1 MTTLSGRNRTPGTV
15 NGDRLSGPVHGSGPR
30 TLPVLIASQL
40 LAGVGVASGVAVGGL
55 LAEQLTGTTA
65 FAGFAQTSSVLG
77 AGIWAIPLAR
87 LAGRR
92 SRRWGLSAGYT
103 LATAGVLVIF
113 LAVTLAWVPMLFIG
127 FGFFG
132 AATAAGLQARFAA
145 TETVGPTYRARAM
158 SFVLWA
164 TTLGS
169 VAGPNLSQIGADL
182 GARLGINRLTGPYL
196 FSLVA
201 FAAAAMIIAVG
212 LRSGVTPVAAARSAG
227 SIRDRETIG
236 EAESGLAVIGEPT
249 SSSLSDAAPESSAP
263 VGLFA
268 ALRIACRNRMTVL
281 AIVTISCSHT
291 VMVGVMVMSPVHMYH
306 DGFALTLV
314 GLVISFHIVGMYGAS
329 PLFGWL
335 TDKISARG
343 VVLIAVAIF
352 AVALGLGVS
361 AGTARPI
368 PMSFTLG
375 LLGLGWSAGM
385 IGGSTLLT
393 ESVPDRLRTSVQ
405 GATDAVM
412 NLAAAGSSA
421 LSGVVMDLAGFP
433 ALSLIAAV
441 IVVPMAVLAIRF
453 RPNGSDPVASV

>member
-1 MTTLSGRNRTPGTV
+1 
-15 NGDRLSGPVHGSGPR
+15 
-30 TLPVLIASQL
+30 
-40 LAGVGVASGVAVGGL
+40 
-55 LAEQLTGTTA
+55 
-65 FAGFAQTSSVLG
+65 
-77 AGIWAIPLAR
+77 
-87 LAGRR
+87 
-92 SRRWGLSAGYT
+92 
-103 LATAGVLVIF
+103 
-113 LAVTLAWVPMLFIG
+113 
-127 FGFFG
+127 
-132 AATAAGLQARFAA
+132 
-145 TETVGPTYRARAM
+145 
-158 SFVLWA
+158 
-164 TTLGS
+164 
-169 VAGPNLSQIGADL
+169 
-182 GARLGINRLTGPYL
+182 
-196 FSLVA
+196 
-201 FAAAAMIIAVG
+201 MIIAVG
-212 LRSGVTPVAAARSAG
+212 LRSGVTPPAAARPA
-227 SIRDRETIG
+227 I
-236 EAESGLAVIGEPT
+236 P
-249 SSSLSDAAPESSAP
+249 AP

-291 VMVGVMVMSPVHMYH
+291 VMVGVMVMSPVHMFH

-361 AGTARPI
+361 AGTARPV

-393 ESVPDRLRTSVQ
+393 ESVPDELRTSVQ

-453 RPNGSDPVASV
+453 RPNGSALVASG